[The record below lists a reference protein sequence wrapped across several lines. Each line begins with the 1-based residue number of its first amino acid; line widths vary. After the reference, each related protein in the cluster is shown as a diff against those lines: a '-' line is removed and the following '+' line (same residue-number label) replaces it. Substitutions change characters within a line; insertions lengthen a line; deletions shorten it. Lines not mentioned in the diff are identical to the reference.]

1 MDTLKKKK
9 KERMGEM
16 IIINPVK
23 AKVVE
28 KVIMKKPPKVILKSK
43 G

>member
-1 MDTLKKKK
+1 
-9 KERMGEM
+9 MGEM

-28 KVIMKKPPKVILKSK
+28 KVIMKKPPKVTLKSK